1 MSSACLNGLIASI
14 LSVASLTGP
23 PPEVVHVGMVAPDVI
38 GITVQAGRIEYGH
51 QVPYE
56 RERSDEVR
64 EEGKERL
71 VFRSG
76 QFLGWLVG
84 KEGKLIYTE
93 DKLIGE
99 PLDTG
104 AIDRVDN
111 FRIASTDDPQFR
123 TAVPPIA
130 AFRKS
135 KPTDLGRDVRWIH
148 LAPVRHVIYLQVATP
163 LKQGCHYRIEFSAQ
177 SLPPQ
182 TFCYDPSSV
191 RSEAVHVSQIG
202 FRPDDPAKR
211 AFLSCWLGS
220 GGARKYPES
229 LPFSL
234 VDQQTGAAVFDGKTR
249 LVKAGTD
256 KTDDAYRKNYAGVDV
271 FEMDFS
277 PYQKPGTYRICVE
290 GIGCSYPFEI
300 AQDTWKNAFIVSVR
314 GFYHQRS
321 GIELGPP
328 YTDFRRPRC
337 FTAAEG
343 LTVYESTCPL
353 LDSGNGLNARGTDSD
368 NFGNLVKGKTSQVVS
383 NAWGGYMDAGDW
395 DRRIQHLIVTRYL
408 IELADQFPDYF
419 QGVSLNVPESSNAL
433 PDVVDE
439 GLFNLDCYRRMQT
452 DEGGIRGGIESAEHP
467 RHGETSWQES
477 LDVMAYAPDAWSSY
491 LYAGVAAQ
499 AAHWL
504 QSRDASLADTY
515 RTSALRAMQWAEQDY
530 ARLQQADDWSKVK
543 DDARNE
549 IRDVRNLAAIE
560 LYRLTGDDAWHKL
573 FLTTTKFTDAKAD
586 LSLWQ
591 SHNQSEAA
599 WVYLQT
605 KRPGCDSTVQDH
617 CRRALLRQADDRL
630 ASVERTGFRIAKD
643 TWRPGAWGAF
653 SAPDA
658 VALVRAHALTGET
671 RYLAATLLACQH
683 GAGANPCNL
692 CYTSGLGHDSPR
704 NALHIDSRLTHQAPI
719 PGLTVL
725 GPADVELERD
735 SWAQKIVGRFCFP
748 DVQKWPT
755 LEAYWDVFWYPTICE
770 FTVQTPMAANAYTW
784 GYLAARASRS
794 QE

>member
-76 QFLGWLVG
+76 QFLGFLVG
-84 KEGKLIYTE
+84 KETTQIYTE

-549 IRDVRNLAAIE
+549 IRDARNLAAIE